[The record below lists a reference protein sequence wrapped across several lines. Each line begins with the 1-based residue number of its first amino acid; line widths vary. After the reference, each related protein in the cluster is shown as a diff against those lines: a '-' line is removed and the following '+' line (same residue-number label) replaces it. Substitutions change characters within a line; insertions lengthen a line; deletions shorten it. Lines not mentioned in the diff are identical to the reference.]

1 MFLASQNLPRETPD
15 IGGSPP
21 LKEQEGE
28 YVTPLQCEI
37 CDSPRKKLSKYVFHF
52 AYSTLSRAQG
62 RLKLANQERKGQST
76 PRENIRAWYTF

>member
-28 YVTPLQCEI
+28 YVTPLQYKI
-37 CDSPRKKLSKYVFHF
+37 CDIPLKELLKYVYHF
-52 AYSTLSRAQG
+52 AYSTPSRAQG
-62 RLKLANQERKGQST
+62 HLKRLLPSHGPSLAMSLT
-76 PRENIRAWYTF
+76 V